1 LTRTILHLAQ
11 DSDTSGYFPQLAR
24 WHDRSRFRMIFG
36 TLGAMD
42 PRVRRLMEQEQVACL
57 DCGCRARWAYPLGL
71 VRLVRQLRRERVDI
85 LHTHLFDPSVVG
97 LVAGTLARTPLRVM
111 TRHYSDYHTRINR
124 PVHVWLDL
132 LATRLSHE
140 VIAVSHHTAD
150 HMIRVE
156 HAPRGKIH
164 VVANGID
171 FDRVRISSPEAP
183 IRLRRELGL
192 ERARIV
198 LMAARLH
205 PEKGYEFL
213 LQATRLLKPRVEG
226 LVLLIAGT
234 GALESHY
241 RSLASSL
248 GVEDVVRFLG
258 FRRDL
263 PDLMAFAD
271 VVVLPSVA
279 EAFGLVLAE
288 AIYLGRPVVATR
300 VGGIPEIVEDGVDG
314 VLVPPSD
321 AASLADALER
331 VLSDASLAK
340 RVATHGPPKIAAR
353 FSFERMMRDYERIY
367 EDSRASR

>member
-1 LTRTILHLAQ
+1 
-11 DSDTSGYFPQLAR
+11 
-24 WHDRSRFRMIFG
+24 MIFG
-36 TLGAMD
+36 TLGPMD

-71 VRLVRQLRRERVDI
+71 VRLVRQLRRERLDI

-124 PVHVWLDL
+124 PVHVWLDR

-140 VIAVSHHTAD
+140 VIAVSQHTAD
-150 HMIRVE
+150 HMIQVE
-156 HAPRGKIH
+156 HAPARKIH

-183 IRLRRELGL
+183 MRLRRELGL
-192 ERARIV
+192 EQGRIV

-205 PEKGYEFL
+205 PEKGYEIL
-213 LQATRLLKPRVEG
+213 LRAMQLLKPRVEG

-241 RSLASSL
+241 RLLTRTL
-248 GVEDVVRFLG
+248 GLEGVVRFLG

-263 PDLMAFAD
+263 PDLMAAAD
-271 VVVLPSVA
+271 VVVLPSLA

-288 AIYLGRPVVATR
+288 AIYLGKPVVATR
-300 VGGIPEIVEDGVDG
+300 VGGIPEGVEDGVDG
-314 VLVPPSD
+314 VLVAPGD
-321 AASLADALER
+321 AAALAEALER
-331 VLSDASLAK
+331 VLSDTSLAR

-353 FSFERMMRDYERIY
+353 FSFEHMMRDYERIY
-367 EDSRASR
+367 EIPGLPR

>member
-1 LTRTILHLAQ
+1 MRRTILHLAQ

-24 WHDRSRFRMIFG
+24 WHDRDRFQMIFG
-36 TLGAMD
+36 TLGPMD
-42 PRVRRLMEQEQVACL
+42 PRVRGLMEQEQVACL
-57 DCGCRARWAYPLGL
+57 DCGCRGRWSYPLGL
-71 VRLVRQLRRERVDI
+71 LRLVRQLRRERVDI

-124 PVHVWLDL
+124 PVHVWLDR
-132 LATRLSHE
+132 LATHLSHE
-140 VIAVSHHTAD
+140 VIAVSQHTAD

-156 HAPRGKIH
+156 HAQAGKIH

-183 IRLRRELGL
+183 TRLRRELGL
-192 ERARIV
+192 EQARIV

-205 PEKGYEFL
+205 PEKGYEIL
-213 LQATRLLKPRVEG
+213 LQAMHLLKPRVER
-226 LVLLIAGT
+226 LALLIAGT

-241 RSLASSL
+241 RSLTSSL
-248 GVEDVVRFLG
+248 GLEGVVRFLG

-263 PDLMAFAD
+263 ADLMVAAD
-271 VVVLPSVA
+271 VVVLPSLA

-288 AIYLGRPVVATR
+288 AIYLGKPVVATR

-314 VLVPPSD
+314 VLVPPAD
-321 AASLADALER
+321 AAALADALER
-331 VLSDASLAK
+331 VLRDASLAQS
-340 RVATHGPPKIAAR
+340 VAAHGPPKIAAR
-353 FSFERMMRDYERIY
+353 FGFERMMRDYERVY
-367 EDSRASR
+367 DDSRAPR